1 MKNQKSY
8 KSSGTKLYIV
18 PTPIGNL
25 GDITLRALDTLKTV
39 DFIFCEDTRNTKKL
53 INHFEINKPLL
64 PFHEYSDDYQVA
76 KFKSTIKEHDV
87 AYVSDAGMP
96 GISDPAF
103 DLIKIC
109 DEMDIDVII
118 LPGASA
124 FVLPLVRSNFSSG
137 TFTFYGFLDAKDS
150 KRKKQLS
157 DIIKKEEVAII
168 YEAKHRFLKTLKL
181 IAEVEPNIKV
191 TVGRE
196 LSKLHE
202 DYKIGNI
209 NDVINSYEEA
219 PKGEFVVVIDKY
231 IAKEDKSAETL
242 FSEYMASGMSKKEA
256 IKNIA
261 KKLELPKNEVYQ
273 LFIDTEI

>member
-8 KSSGTKLYIV
+8 KTDGTKLYIV

-25 GDITLRALDTLKTV
+25 GDITLRALETLKTV

-53 INHFEINKPLL
+53 MNHFEINKPLL
-64 PFHEYSDDYQVA
+64 PFHEYSDDYQVS
-76 KFKSTIKEHDV
+76 KFKSIIKDHSV

-109 DEMDIDVII
+109 DDMDIDVIV

-137 TFTFYGFLDAKDS
+137 IFTFYGFLDAKDS
-150 KRKKQLS
+150 KRKSQLIE
-157 DIIKKEEVAII
+157 IIKKEEVAII

-181 IAEVEPNIKV
+181 ISEVQPNVNV

-209 NDVINSYEEA
+209 NDVISSYEDA
-219 PKGEFVVVIDKY
+219 PKGEFVIVIDKY
-231 IAKEDKSAETL
+231 IEKEEKSAETL
-242 FSEYMASGMSKKEA
+242 FSEYINDGMSKKDA
-256 IKNIA
+256 IKKIA

-273 LFIDTEI
+273 MFVNTEI